1 MTDDPT
7 EDPPPATAS
16 PLRQYF
22 RLTGGFWHGATAR
35 SAWFLTIA
43 CAVFIGLTIAIQ
55 FGLNQWSRYFFD
67 ALAQKDGLVIARAIG
82 VFAALLAISSLV
94 AFAGVI
100 ARMRLQVNWRH
111 WLTVRLTGQWLG
123 EQRFYR
129 LSVSAPDLDAPE
141 FRIAEDARMAIVPL
155 TDLMFGLVSA
165 VLMATV
171 FLGVLWSS
179 GGSAT
184 IGGFRIPGF
193 MVFAAV
199 AYSLVMSGSML
210 KLGQPL
216 IARIGQKNVAEAR
229 LRQDLGRVRENAE
242 SIAMIRGEAD
252 EITLLHERFDEVATG
267 WRAVIARLAGM
278 MVLTNTNLV
287 AAPAV
292 PLLLMARHYLNGTV
306 TLGGVMQ
313 TAAAFV
319 QVQMALNW
327 LVDNY
332 GQIAEWSASAGRIGG
347 LWTALSDLDASVGDS
362 DDESIV
368 IGESDDDRIHL
379 RSLSVAQHNGRIMID
394 ETDTIIEPG
403 QKVLLVGDS
412 GTGKSTLIRAVAG
425 IWPWGSGRVLL
436 PANARIAFMP
446 QSAYLPLGTFRD
458 MLEYP
463 SADIPCS
470 DATLLSA
477 MARCGLK
484 RFIPRLDETDQWD
497 KVLSGGERQ
506 RIAFARLLVQRPDI
520 VIMDEATSALD
531 TDSQDSMMELFRD
544 ELKDCTVISVGHR
557 AELVEYHS
565 RTLTLTRHNTG
576 VRLSSRDN
584 GARTTLFS
592 GLLRRPFR
600 RGASPPG

>member
-1 MTDDPT
+1 MSDSPSDDS
-7 EDPPPATAS
+7 PPATES
-16 PLRQYF
+16 PLLRQYF
-22 RLTGGFWHGATAR
+22 RLTGGFWHGATAK

-67 ALAQKDGLVIARAIG
+67 ALAQKDALVIARAIG
-82 VFAALLAISSLV
+82 VFAALLAASSLV

-100 ARMRLQVNWRH
+100 ARMRLQVNWRQ
-111 WLTVRLTGQWLG
+111 WLTVRLTSHWLG

-165 VLMATV
+165 LLMAAV

-184 IGGFRIPGF
+184 IGGIRIPGF

-199 AYSLVMSGSML
+199 AYSLLMSGSML

-216 IARIGQKNVAEAR
+216 IARIGQKNIAEAR

-252 EITLLHERFDEVATG
+252 EAALLHERFDEVSNG

-278 MVLTNTNLV
+278 MILTNTNLV

-292 PLLLMARHYLNGTV
+292 PLLLMAHHYLNGTV

-362 DDESIV
+362 DDE
-368 IGESDDDRIHL
+368 
-379 RSLSVAQHNGRIMID
+379 N
-394 ETDTIIEPG
+394 II
-403 QKVLLVGDS
+403 
-412 GTGKSTLIRAVAG
+412 I
-425 IWPWGSGRVLL
+425 
-436 PANARIAFMP
+436 
-446 QSAYLPLGTFRD
+446 
-458 MLEYP
+458 
-463 SADIPCS
+463 
-470 DATLLSA
+470 
-477 MARCGLK
+477 
-484 RFIPRLDETDQWD
+484 
-497 KVLSGGERQ
+497 
-506 RIAFARLLVQRPDI
+506 
-520 VIMDEATSALD
+520 
-531 TDSQDSMMELFRD
+531 
-544 ELKDCTVISVGHR
+544 
-557 AELVEYHS
+557 
-565 RTLTLTRHNTG
+565 
-576 VRLSSRDN
+576 
-584 GARTTLFS
+584 
-592 GLLRRPFR
+592 
-600 RGASPPG
+600 